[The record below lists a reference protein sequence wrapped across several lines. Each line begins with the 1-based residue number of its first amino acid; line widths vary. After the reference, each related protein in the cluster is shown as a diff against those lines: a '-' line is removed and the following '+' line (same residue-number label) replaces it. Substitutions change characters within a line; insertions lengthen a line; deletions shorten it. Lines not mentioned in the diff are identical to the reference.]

1 MLICFKEF
9 VKHRGE
15 NMPFLRLT
23 PQKSHNIMD
32 LRKKKAGEKMFD
44 KEKLDLAT
52 EEKQQIIKAAMGEKP
67 AELVLKNASYVNVF
81 SKKIC
86 RGDIAVEKG
95 VFAGI
100 GTYCGEKEID
110 VSGKIVLPGFID
122 AHLHLESSLA
132 SPAELAKAL
141 LPHGTTT
148 VVCDPHEIANVMGTD
163 GIEYMIEA
171 TENLPID
178 VMIMLPS
185 CVPATPLDESGAVLE
200 YEDIARFYENP
211 RVAGLAEMMNF
222 PGVVSGSKAVL
233 DKISFAENFRK
244 KTDGHAPGVSGNGLN
259 AYAAAGVYSDHE
271 CTDIDEALEKIERG
285 QHIMIR
291 EGTAAKN
298 LDALL
303 PLLNLQYEDRCM
315 FCCDDR
321 HPNDI
326 LKAGHIDNIVRKAV
340 KAGVSPEIAVKA
352 ASFNA
357 AEYFALDKKGAI
369 APGYKADF
377 IIAGSIGN
385 LDIEAVYKNGKAVFE
400 NGKVIDF
407 AVPKIAPELDEKAH
421 NTFNI
426 EKITEKDIAVSG
438 EKPVIGMISGQ
449 IVTEKRGTA
458 DKIDVEKDILKIA
471 VFERHKNTGHKSAA
485 YLNGFGLKKGAVA
498 TSISHDSHN
507 IIAAGANDA
516 DIVLAV
522 NRIIENKGGI
532 VVFEGGKILAELSL
546 PIAGIMSDEP
556 LERIDSD
563 LENAK
568 AAAYSLGANP
578 GVDPFMTLSFMALPV
593 IPSVRIMPAGVFD
606 VDNWKFI

>member
-1 MLICFKEF
+1 MSE
-9 VKHRGE
+9 
-15 NMPFLRLT
+15 
-23 PQKSHNIMD
+23 
-32 LRKKKAGEKMFD
+32 
-44 KEKLDLAT
+44 KEKTDILTAK
-52 EEKQQIIKAAMGEKP
+52 KQRIIEIALGKKP

-86 RGDIAVEKG
+86 KGDIAVAEG

-100 GTYCGEKEID
+100 GDYSGEKEID
-110 VSGKIVLPGFID
+110 LSGKIVLPGFID

-148 VVCDPHEIANVMGTD
+148 VVCDPHEIANVMGTE
-163 GIEYMIEA
+163 GIRYILEA

-178 VMIMLPS
+178 VMVMIPS
-185 CVPATPLDESGAVLE
+185 CVPATSLDESGAVLE
-200 YEDIARFYENP
+200 YEDIAEFYKNQ

-222 PGVVSGSKAVL
+222 PGVFAGEKSVL
-233 DKISFAENFRK
+233 DKISGSEQSGKR
-244 KTDGHAPGVSGNGLN
+244 TDGHAPGVLGKSLN
-259 AYAAAGVYSDHE
+259 AYVSAGIFSDHE
-271 CTDIDEALEKIERG
+271 CTDFAEAVEKLERG
-285 QHIMIR
+285 QYIMIR

-303 PLLNLQYEDRCM
+303 PLLNFRYENRCM

-326 LKAGHIDNIVRKAV
+326 IREGHIDNIVKKAV
-340 KAGVSPEIAVKA
+340 AAGVEPAVAVKA

-357 AEYFALDKKGAI
+357 AEYFSLEKKGAV

-377 IIAGSIGN
+377 IIADSIEN
-385 LDIEAVYKNGKAVFE
+385 LDIEAVYKNGVPVFE
-400 NGKVIDF
+400 NGKTVDF
-407 AVPKIAPELDEKAH
+407 SLPEISPELDKKAH

-426 EKITEKDIAVSG
+426 DFIEKKDVEISG
-438 EKPVIGMISGQ
+438 KRPVIGMISGQ
-449 IVTEKRGTA
+449 IVTEKQGEA
-458 DKIDVEKDILKIA
+458 DKIDVENDILKIA
-471 VFERHKNTGHKSAA
+471 VFERHKNTGHKAA
-485 YLNGFGLKKGAVA
+485 GYLKGFGLKKGAVA
-498 TSISHDSHN
+498 TSVSHDSHN
-507 IIAAGANDA
+507 IIAAGANDE

-532 VVFEGGKILAELSL
+532 VVFADGKLLAELSL

-556 LERIDSD
+556 LEKIDSD
-563 LENAK
+563 LEKAK

-593 IPSVRIMPAGVFD
+593 VPSIRIMPGGIFD